1 MYLKNIFVFF
11 FLFLSNQKNSETEV
25 LQTHNVMRA
34 LKNRGNALI
43 FASSELQKDK
53 DIVLQSIQNTFSI
66 QFEGL
71 ENFTSLL
78 IQKLLADKKLF
89 LKKVVS
95 SKSIYIFLEFVELYL
110 MVFQEKE
117 LQIPDELRHKLQQI
131 RRIFEEMYQKQFQSE
146 TINFI
151 VGETSKILQEFR

>member
-11 FLFLSNQKNSETEV
+11 FLFLSYQKNSETVV

-34 LKNRGNALI
+34 LKNRGNTLI